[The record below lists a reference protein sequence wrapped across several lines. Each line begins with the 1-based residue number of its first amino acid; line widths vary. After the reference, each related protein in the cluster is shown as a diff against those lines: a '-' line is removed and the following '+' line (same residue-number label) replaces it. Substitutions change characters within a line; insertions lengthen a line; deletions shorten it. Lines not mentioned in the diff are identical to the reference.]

1 MWTPRQTDRD
11 EPAAS
16 ARPGPAAWPQASQ
29 RRAGAHARPGTGGG
43 PLRRLRAWG
52 QRHPLIAWAAGLAIA
67 ALVLFLCYL
76 RDAQTYKLNADPAGQ
91 ALQAWAMLHG
101 NPLLRGFWLGDVS
114 FYTVELPLNM
124 LIEMVVG
131 LRPGEIH
138 ILAAV
143 VYTAVLL
150 LAAMLARGK
159 ARGWPGVARALLA
172 AGIMLAPSTGLGTR
186 VLLQGP
192 DHMGTMIPVLAAFL
206 VLDRA
211 PQRWWVPVTVG
222 VLLTWAQVND
232 EQATFAGALAVAAAC
247 GVRACAQIA
256 RRERPLRGQWFDA
269 SLVAAAVLSFAATHV
284 ILLTIHG
291 AGGFLVP
298 PPKNGLGFAPAT
310 KVPGQAWTTG
320 YNALILFGANV
331 TGQQTGISAMFAV
344 AHLAVVALAVAGLL
358 IGAWTF
364 FGRLDRTGQTLV
376 AGTLFILAAGV
387 FGNYA
392 GPVTGAHE
400 ILPVLPFGA
409 VLAGRLLGDRVV
421 ALRLEPV
428 LVAGLAVMVAA
439 LGYADVQPKPAP
451 QNIALGT
458 WLEAHHLTSGLAG
471 YWESNITTVNTGGRV
486 RLVSVYNGG
495 TTAEPYE
502 SAAGW
507 YDPARYRANFI
518 VALANSPDLSPVS
531 PTVVRARY
539 GAPERVYRFDGYTV
553 MVYGY
558 NLLTRVTVPAGPWKG
573 FQPG

>member
-1 MWTPRQTDRD
+1 MTASTRPD
-11 EPAAS
+11 PAVS
-16 ARPGPAAWPQASQ
+16 AGTTERARLGIG
-29 RRAGAHARPGTGGG
+29 RRAARWFQRSAKPSS
-43 PLRRLRAWG
+43 RRSHE
-52 QRHPLIAWAAGLAIA
+52 RHPRSLWAAGLMIA
-67 ALVLFLCYL
+67 ALALFFCYL
-76 RDAQTYKLNADPAGQ
+76 RAAQTLRPNSDPAGQ

-114 FYTVELPLNM
+114 FYTVELPLNV
-124 LIEMVVG
+124 LIEMVTG
-131 LRPGEIH
+131 LRPGAIH

-150 LAAMLARGK
+150 LAAMLARGR
-159 ARGWPGVARALLA
+159 ARGWPGIARALLA
-172 AGIMLAPSTGLGTR
+172 AGIMLAPSTGLSTR

-192 DHMGTMIPVLAAFL
+192 DHVGTMIPVLAAFL

-211 PQRWWVPVTVG
+211 PQRWWAPVTVG

-256 RRERPLRGQWFDA
+256 RRQRPPPPRWFDL
-269 SLVAAAVLSFAATHV
+269 SLVAAALLSIAAARV
-284 ILLTIHG
+284 ILRAIHA
-291 AGGFLVP
+291 AGGFLATA
-298 PPKNGLGFAPAT
+298 PKNGTGFAALG
-310 KVPGQAWTTG
+310 KLPGQAWTTG
-320 YNALILFGANV
+320 YNAAILFSANV
-331 TGQQTGISAMFAV
+331 TGQHTVLGTVFAV
-344 AHLAVVALAVAGLL
+344 AHLAGVALALAGLL

-364 FGRLDRTGQTLV
+364 FGRLDRTGQALV
-376 AGTLFILAAGV
+376 AGTLIILAAGV
-387 FGNYA
+387 FGNYT
-392 GPVTGAHE
+392 GPATGAHE

-409 VLAGRLLGDRVV
+409 VLAGRLVGGRPG
-421 ALRLEPV
+421 APRLRPA

-439 LGYADVQPKPAP
+439 LGYADVQPEPAAP
-451 QNIALGT
+451 NVTLGT

-471 YWESNITTVNTGGRV
+471 YWESNITTVDTGGRV
-486 RLVSVYNGG
+486 RLVSVDNGG

-507 YDPARYRANFI
+507 YDPARYEANFI
-518 VALANSPDLSPVS
+518 VALAGSPDLSPVS